1 MCPDPKI
8 KISENRHDYDSPEGD
23 CLDLS
28 YISES
33 ESLGVTVSER
43 SFVLCSGALRL
54 THFESHVPYRNG
66 LCTAH
71 WHSEYLIGRQP

>member
-8 KISENRHDYDSPEGD
+8 KISKNRHDYDSPEGD

-33 ESLGVTVSER
+33 ETLRVTVNEKSLA
-43 SFVLCSGALRL
+43 LCFRALGL
-54 THFESHVPYRNG
+54 TDFES
-66 LCTAH
+66 
-71 WHSEYLIGRQP
+71 